1 MSPNS
6 SFPPYD
12 YDVAVIGA
20 GPAGM
25 TAAIRTRWVKS
36 YKSVPCSTVLFDAAG
51 LGGLAKWRSCMLTGP
66 SFHLMGKEV
75 VSRFRQDI
83 EDLEIPLIA
92 SRVVKIDFEG
102 PLKTVH
108 TESGKTFRVLS
119 VIIAT
124 GFRSLCNEQDYLQNI
139 AITYMGYEFFEE
151 LLNNFFN
158 MAGQQTVVIVG
169 NEFTR
174 NLVELIEL
182 CNKGRH
188 SVIYLLDSN
197 AEKPQMPVATGT
209 ILHGKI
215 LRYEGKDALEGVRVM
230 IKGAGER
237 FLPCTKVLLDYN
249 SYELSPLYEFDVS
262 PFKKDAR
269 GFILVDREMRTSI
282 AGMYAAGDITGLYA
296 TVGRA
301 IGDGIV
307 AGFSA
312 YKDIFKLK
320 FNKEPCL
327 FAYAA
332 NDVKITPGFK
342 DLPKP
347 GLNLKPKLLVST
359 EGVMRYADEYCVK
372 NSITS
377 DGLHAFLAACTGIK
391 TIAELLG
398 ERSIEEH
405 ELFDFMEFLLT
416 KKALALHL

>member
-158 MAGQQTVVIVG
+158 MEGQQTVVIVG

-174 NLVELIEL
+174 NLVELIES

-197 AEKPQMPVATGT
+197 AEKPQMPIATGT

-237 FLPCTKVLLDYN
+237 FIPCTKVLLDYN
-249 SYELSPLYEFDVS
+249 SYELSPLYEFDVT
-262 PFKKDAR
+262 PLKKDAR
-269 GFILVDREMRTSI
+269 GFVAVDREMRTSI
-282 AGMYAAGDITGLYA
+282 ASVYAAGDITGLYA

-312 YKDIFKLK
+312 YKDIFKIK

-347 GLNLKPKLLVST
+347 GLNLKPKLLVSP
-359 EGVMRYADEYCVK
+359 EGVMRYADEYCMK
-372 NSITS
+372 NSIKLDGMRNFLTS
-377 DGLHAFLAACTGIK
+377 CAGIK
-391 TIAELLG
+391 TVAELIADC
-398 ERSIEEH
+398 SIQEH

>member
-36 YKSVPCSTVLFDAAG
+36 YKSAPCSTVLFDAAG

-66 SFHLMGKEV
+66 SFHLLGIDV

-102 PLKTVH
+102 PVKTVH
-108 TESGKTFRVLS
+108 AESGKTFRVLS

-124 GFRSLCNEQDYLQNI
+124 GVRSLCNEQDYLQNI
-139 AITYMGYEFFEE
+139 AITYMGYEYFEE

-158 MAGQQTVVIVG
+158 MERKQTVVIVG

-174 NLVELIEL
+174 NLVELIES

-188 SVIYLLDSN
+188 AVIYLLDSN
-197 AEKPQMPVATGT
+197 AEKPQMPIATGT

-215 LRYEGKDALEGVRVM
+215 LRYEGKDALEGVRVI

-237 FLPCTKVLLDYN
+237 FIPCTKVLLDYN
-249 SYELSPLYEFDVS
+249 SYELSPLYDFDAS
-262 PFKKDAR
+262 PLKKDSR
-269 GFILVDREMRTSI
+269 GFIAVDREMRTSI
-282 AGMYAAGDITGLYA
+282 AGVYAVGDITGLYA

-312 YKDIFKLK
+312 YKDIFKIK

-359 EGVMRYADEYCVK
+359 EGVMRYADEYVVK

-377 DGLHAFLAACTGIK
+377 DGLHAVLAACTGIK
-391 TIAELLG
+391 TIAELLA
-398 ERSIEEH
+398 EHSTEEH